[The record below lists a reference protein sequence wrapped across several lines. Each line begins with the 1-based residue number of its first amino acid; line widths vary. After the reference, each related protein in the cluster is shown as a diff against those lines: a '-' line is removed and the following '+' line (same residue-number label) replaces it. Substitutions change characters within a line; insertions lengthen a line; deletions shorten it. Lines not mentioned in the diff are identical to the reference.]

1 MLPHDLPDL
10 GFVGGKWG
18 SVRTDIPGVT
28 PIPHRGVNPSYKV
41 DTPDGPRFV
50 KVIHHAD
57 ESPHVE
63 PAAAEVFRRLRLP
76 HTPVEYAFRSGR
88 HLNHAPWVEAKSLNQ
103 ITPGEMER
111 IKPQHIA
118 NTLFGEWLANVGDR
132 HAGNYLVDE
141 SGPRSI
147 DHGHAFGT
155 DLRQSYGKPH
165 ERPSHLASMTMDPYQ
180 WYTRPDDS
188 TLYEYGR
195 EYGGL
200 HPTQRISNEHIAAA
214 LAEEGN
220 IKKAV
225 ERATVGVH
233 PAARDAI
240 HAALHARYEALKKHV
255 AEHGKLTVAD
265 LFDLNNEV
273 HNSAQ
278 NYLQKTPSPV

>member
-10 GFVGGKWG
+10 SDYRRV
-18 SVRTDIPGVT
+18 THPGVT
-28 PIPHRGVNPSYKV
+28 FNPRSGINPSYKV
-41 DTPDGPRFV
+41 DTPAGPRFV
-50 KVIHHAD
+50 KVIHPT

-63 PAAAEVFRRLRLP
+63 PAVTEVFRRLRLP
-76 HTPVEYAFRSGR
+76 HTPVEYAFRGGQ
-88 HLNHAPWVEAKSLNQ
+88 HLNHSEWRDATALNQ
-103 ITPGEMER
+103 IHPEDR
-111 IKPQHIA
+111 KHIKPQHIA
-118 NTLFGEWLANVGDR
+118 NTLFGEWLANVSDR
-132 HAGNYLVDE
+132 HGGNYTVDE

-147 DHGHAFGT
+147 DHGQSLGT
-155 DLRQSYGKPH
+155 DLRQMYGAPH
-165 ERPSHLASMTMDPYQ
+165 IRPSHLTSMTADPYQ

-200 HPTQRISNEHIAAA
+200 HPTQRINNEHIAAA
-214 LAEEGN
+214 LAEEQN

-240 HAALHARYEALKKHV
+240 HAALHARYEALKRHV

-273 HNSAQ
+273 HKSAQ
-278 NYLQKTPSPV
+278 NYLQKTPTRV